1 MTTVALTGGIG
12 SGKSAVAAF
21 LYSEGVPVFDC
32 DAAAKAVYDEDP
44 ALVARLEE
52 RLGLRLR
59 LDDGSFDRKAL
70 AEAVFSSAEALGE
83 VAKEVL
89 PAVLEKLDEWKAS
102 LDSPLAVVESA
113 TILSKPLFDGSYDSA
128 VLVDAPFELRLERV
142 LARGGISRED
152 ALRRISA
159 QSFDLSKIDGTIVN
173 DGTLEELRRRTL
185 SLFSELYGPEYRNSR
200 QKILNL

>member
-21 LYSEGVPVFDC
+21 LYSEGIPVFDC

-44 ALVARLEE
+44 ALVSRLEE
-52 RLGLRLR
+52 RLGLSLC
-59 LDDGSFDRKAL
+59 LPDGSFDRKAL
-70 AEAVFSSAEALGE
+70 AELVFASADALAVVED
-83 VAKEVL
+83 EVL
-89 PAVLEKLDEWKAS
+89 PVVLEKVNAWKAS
-102 LDSPLAVVESA
+102 LDSPLAVIESA

-128 VLVDAPFELRLERV
+128 VLVDAPVEMRLERV

-159 QSFDLSKIDGTIVN
+159 QSFDPEKIDGTIVN
-173 DGTLEELRRRTL
+173 DGTLDELRSRAL
-185 SLFSELYGPEYRNSR
+185 SLFGHLYGPEFLFCT
-200 QKILNL
+200 KKV